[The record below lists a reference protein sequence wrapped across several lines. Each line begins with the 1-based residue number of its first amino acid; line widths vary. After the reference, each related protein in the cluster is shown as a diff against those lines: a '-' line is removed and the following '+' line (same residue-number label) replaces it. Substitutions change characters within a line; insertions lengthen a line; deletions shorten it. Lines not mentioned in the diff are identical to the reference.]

1 MYARATRCT
10 RGRFGVRADGS
21 LYAGVCADGS
31 VYARTCVDV
40 CSLSEA
46 VVGYVRVGGAASWA
60 CAHFSKVFR
69 DCTGAVARTL
79 WGLALAF
86 LAFLHVP
93 MRDGDALAHGVRR
106 IGLPGT
112 RSFVLRRVP
121 LGWAGKP
128 GAHFVC
134 VRSVRHVYR
143 GCGPHSVGL
152 SIGVFWR
159 FYTCRCPG
167 PPSALDWLAGDS
179 FFTCD
184 DFERVTFEAGSIAPW
199 THSCRPLRPNDPAC
213 RGGE

>member
-1 MYARATRCT
+1 MYVYVCTRGRLGVRAGGSVYARATRCT

-128 GAHFVC
+128 GAHFVSVC
-134 VRSVRHVYR
+134 DLCGMCIGAAARILWDLALAFFGVSTRVDALAHRVRST
-143 GCGPHSVGL
+143 GL
-152 SIGVFWR
+152 LGTR
-159 FYTCRCPG
+159 F
-167 PPSALDWLAGDS
+167 L
-179 FFTCD
+179 
-184 DFERVTFEAGSIAPW
+184 RVTILSE
-199 THSCRPLRPNDPAC
+199 
-213 RGGE
+213 